1 MEQRKEDI
9 KESDFSPLSPN
20 TTLSPLA
27 LFCMRPLPTFG
38 VFSQIINSEMQKNQT
53 PISSDLPCGCQKTKC
68 LKLYC
73 ECFAEGKYCLN
84 CNCKNCHNTADHEEE
99 RKDAIDSTKDKHPG
113 AFRKDISN
121 NYKVCHCKKSFCL
134 KKYCECYQANR
145 PCSSNCKC
153 RACKNKTA
161 K

>member
-53 PISSDLPCGCQKTKC
+53 PLSSDLPCGCQKTKC

-73 ECFAEGKYCLN
+73 
-84 CNCKNCHNTADHEEE
+84 
-99 RKDAIDSTKDKHPG
+99 
-113 AFRKDISN
+113 
-121 NYKVCHCKKSFCL
+121 
-134 KKYCECYQANR
+134 
-145 PCSSNCKC
+145 
-153 RACKNKTA
+153 
-161 K
+161 